1 MFYTKTTIGNTTIKT
16 EINDETVFTRC
27 PHCGAEISVDLQA
40 HFAAGDFDLCGTT
53 IFCGDCAELARRE
66 GKDLLTLM
74 SEHFPEEVY
83 D

>member
-27 PHCGAEISVDLQA
+27 PHCGVEIPVDLQA
-40 HFAAGDFDLCGTT
+40 HFAAGDFDLCGTS
-53 IFCGDCAELARRE
+53 IFCGNCAEFARRE
-66 GKDLLTLM
+66 GKDLLTVM

-83 D
+83 G